1 MSKATRFTLLLA
13 ALILSGYHEISWAQ
27 ETAQTKPAKLTHY
40 QLMPRASRDGIGKL
54 YQGREISQ
62 VMGHLGASW
71 LERSE
76 RQNEE
81 RPDLLIDS
89 LGIQPGQVVADIGAG
104 SGYFTR
110 RLAAKVGQEGRV
122 MAVDIQPEML
132 EILRRNLTQ
141 SGIHNVRMILG
152 KETSP
157 NLPPNS
163 VDLVLM
169 VDVYHEFFFPHEMM
183 TQIHSALKPGGQVV
197 WVEYRLEDPTAPIK
211 LLHKMSRQQVHKE
224 ATFQGFEFVR
234 SYEGLPRQH
243 VLFYKK
249 SSNDVPYP
257 NLKALNM
264 SHPLVASCIRS
275 CCCLLVAIVSM
286 SWLEAQETSP
296 ENKPQVL
303 IQTSHG
309 EIQLELWPKAAP
321 KTVAHFID
329 LAEGRKAFT
338 DSKTGEK
345 VTRPFYDGLIFHR
358 IIKDFM
364 IQGGCPLGNGS
375 GGPGFNLQMRST
387 LLAWVWTP

>member
-13 ALILSGYHEISWAQ
+13 VLILSGYHEISWAQ

-169 VDVYHEFFFPHEMM
+169 VDVYHEFSFPHEMM

-197 WVEYRLEDPTAPIK
+197 WVEYRLEDPTVPIK
-211 LLHKMSRQQVHKE
+211 LLHKMATSRQQHE
-224 ATFQGFEFVR
+224 RMQL
-234 SYEGLPRQH
+234 S
-243 VLFYKK
+243 
-249 SSNDVPYP
+249 
-257 NLKALNM
+257 
-264 SHPLVASCIRS
+264 
-275 CCCLLVAIVSM
+275 
-286 SWLEAQETSP
+286 
-296 ENKPQVL
+296 L
-303 IQTSHG
+303 IH
-309 EIQLELWPKAAP
+309 I
-321 KTVAHFID
+321 
-329 LAEGRKAFT
+329 
-338 DSKTGEK
+338 
-345 VTRPFYDGLIFHR
+345 
-358 IIKDFM
+358 
-364 IQGGCPLGNGS
+364 
-375 GGPGFNLQMRST
+375 
-387 LLAWVWTP
+387 

>member
-1 MSKATRFTLLLA
+1 MISHPFFQSVDCMSKATRFTLLLA

-169 VDVYHEFFFPHEMM
+169 VDVYHEFSFPHEMM

-197 WVEYRLEDPTAPIK
+197 WVEYRLEDPTVPIK

-249 SSNDVPYP
+249 SSNDVPTP
-257 NLKALNM
+257 
-264 SHPLVASCIRS
+264 
-275 CCCLLVAIVSM
+275 
-286 SWLEAQETSP
+286 TS
-296 ENKPQVL
+296 KP
-303 IQTSHG
+303 
-309 EIQLELWPKAAP
+309 
-321 KTVAHFID
+321 
-329 LAEGRKAFT
+329 
-338 DSKTGEK
+338 
-345 VTRPFYDGLIFHR
+345 
-358 IIKDFM
+358 
-364 IQGGCPLGNGS
+364 
-375 GGPGFNLQMRST
+375 
-387 LLAWVWTP
+387 